1 MLSLAKLSSPY
12 ISYGV
17 LSLFI
22 LTELNSNFAATDMKS
37 QAYAPIWPNGPCL
50 PRLQQGRD
58 CFARG
63 SHGVSGTETINNNF
77 QLSDFVSGVRIEVL
91 GYVNCTY
98 NSKHMYNIKRA
109 SLSESLVLCT
119 QC

>member
-1 MLSLAKLSSPY
+1 MLSLAKLYSPY

-22 LTELNSNFAATDMKS
+22 LTELNSNFAATYMKS
-37 QAYAPIWPNGPCL
+37 QAYAPIRPNGPCL

-63 SHGVSGTETINNNF
+63 SHGVSGTQMINNDF

-98 NSKHMYNIKRA
+98 NPKHMYKINAK
-109 SLSESLVLCT
+109 S
-119 QC
+119 QPQ

>member
-1 MLSLAKLSSPY
+1 MLSF
-12 ISYGV
+12 
-17 LSLFI
+17 FI
-22 LTELNSNFAATDMKS
+22 LTKLNSNFAATDMES

-63 SHGVSGTETINNNF
+63 SHGISGTQTINNDF

-98 NSKHMYNIKRA
+98 SPKHMYKINAKSQPQGKPGYHIA
-109 SLSESLVLCT
+109 DHVT
-119 QC
+119 YF